1 MSTKRA
7 ELAFLAVRGCS
18 AAAYFL
24 LVPFLALW
32 LIDARGLAGAEA
44 ATVVALCLFFGRAGG
59 MMAARVLDRIGL
71 KRSVVIA
78 YLTAVAAAGAMA
90 LYAGDDIA
98 AWIALASVL
107 GLAFSSATAA
117 LKALVVVAYSPE
129 QRMWAFSKLNLA
141 VNAGS
146 AAGIAAGGYV
156 IAEAPGLLIWCAV
169 TLYAGA
175 LAALQLVPNVDERPA
190 TGAAEEPG
198 TGGRGAFWLFLGFTA
213 ITWIAYAQVFNV
225 LPTFTADTVGSKAIA
240 YLFVL
245 NSVMVIA
252 LQTPLTAWLERRRRA
267 RPRAAALAIL
277 PGAHAALA
285 IAVLLFGFT
294 GHASLAVAYAAMV
307 VFTLAE
313 LVFGPA
319 YDAQVAEVKG
329 RMSNVAA
336 YGVAGAVRGGA
347 ESAGTWLGITTVT
360 GIVWPAAGT
369 VFWVPA
375 AGLVLVAGYFLLQAS
390 RIRDPHAASS
400 SALRGASSRGG
411 SPLRRR

>member
-1 MSTKRA
+1 MSGRSTAPTKRA

-32 LIDARGLAGAEA
+32 LIDARGFSGTEA

-59 MMAARVLDRIGL
+59 MIAARVLDRIGL
-71 KRSVVIA
+71 RRSVVLA
-78 YLTAVAAAGAMA
+78 YLTAVSAACAMA
-90 LYAGDDIA
+90 LYPDDDLV
-98 AWIALASVL
+98 AWIVFASVL

-129 QRMWAFSKLNLA
+129 QRLWAFSKLNLA

-156 IAEAPGLLIWCAV
+156 VAEAPELLVWCAV
-169 TLYAGA
+169 LLYAGA
-175 LAALQLVPNVDERPA
+175 LAALHFVPKVDERPA
-190 TGAAEEPG
+190 AGAEAAPAS
-198 TGGRGAFWLFLGFTA
+198 GGRAAFWLFLAFTA

-245 NSVMVIA
+245 NSAMVIV
-252 LQTPLTAWLERRRRA
+252 LQTPLTAWLERRRIA
-267 RPRAAALAIL
+267 SPRAAALAIL
-277 PGAHAALA
+277 PGAHVVLA

-294 GHASLAVAYAAMV
+294 GHGTLAVAYAAMV
-307 VFTLAE
+307 LFTLAE

-319 YDAQVAEVKG
+319 YDTQVAEVKG

-336 YGVAGAVRGGA
+336 YGIAGAVRGGA
-347 ESAGTWLGITTVT
+347 ESAGTWLGITTATAVA
-360 GIVWPAAGT
+360 WPATGT
-369 VFWVPA
+369 VFWAPA
-375 AGLVLVAGYFLLQAS
+375 AGLLLVAAYFLVQAT
-390 RIRDPHAASS
+390 RVREPAAV
-400 SALRGASSRGG
+400 
-411 SPLRRR
+411 